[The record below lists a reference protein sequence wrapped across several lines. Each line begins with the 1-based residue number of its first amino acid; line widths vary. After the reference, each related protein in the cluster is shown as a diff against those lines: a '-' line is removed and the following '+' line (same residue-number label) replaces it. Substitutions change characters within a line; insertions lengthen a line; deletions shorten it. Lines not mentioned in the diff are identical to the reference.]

1 MNRCF
6 VIALFLVFL
15 TSSTF
20 GCRSSVDT
28 EREPIIS
35 HHGTEP
41 PEPEHNKPSSGANPG
56 ASTPDEA
63 FKHEVGE
70 IEVKPN
76 VWEFPV
82 ASTKKGMLWGTVEES
97 RGRKRILAFRG
108 IKYGQPPV
116 GSLRWKSPI
125 AAPAWEGIRYGSYS
139 IIR

>member
-1 MNRCF
+1 MNSLNS
-6 VIALFLVFL
+6 ANA
-15 TSSTF
+15 
-20 GCRSSVDT
+20 
-28 EREPIIS
+28 
-35 HHGTEP
+35 
-41 PEPEHNKPSSGANPG
+41 PE
-56 ASTPDEA
+56 TDEILRKA
-63 FKHEVGE
+63 GKHEVGE

-82 ASTKKGMLWGTVEES
+82 ATTKKGMLWGTVEES

-125 AAPAWEGIRYGSYS
+125 AAPAWEGIRYGSILHISVVMFSYL